1 MGETRDIER
10 EAGVNSDSSATTS
23 TAASSNA
30 NILFDNNHPDA
41 PIRDAAGTRSQDA
54 QDLADEANSSPPTPR
69 FIQDET
75 SWKRF
80 KWVPYPVRRWIKATV
95 KWTKGPAVPR
105 RFRIKPLF
113 PQVQQFPIVLLD
125 KYLPNKLHRAIV
137 VLLLYAVWILSFAF
151 VLKNGQS
158 VSEIAEWGRL
168 VKIGCGSTYWIPGN
182 GCGLDGIDCRPFDD
196 GGFPF
201 RCPGNCGSYQVLNPY
216 AVGDQEVIYK
226 PLVVGGPPADGD
238 GPAIYRGDSFICGS
252 AIHAGVISDAT
263 GGCGVVRLVGLQS
276 NYNST
281 KRNGITSVPFDSYF
295 PLSFT
300 FEPDIKCSSRDPR
313 WSLLAIS
320 VVFTTV
326 FSLCVSHPGLFF
338 FTEFNGLF
346 WTVGLAMDT
355 PNYTDLASLFS
366 RELGLYLPAMFVAWV
381 MYDKMG
387 IRRTLKGLTAHIE
400 KTIFWLGGAWVG
412 SLTNYTFDF
421 IPIQRLT
428 GHDIHQQPGA
438 RAALAIIVIILTL
451 IVVFQI
457 WFFRQEAR
465 LRSHLKLYGL
475 FAIGLIICLVLPNL
489 NLRIHHYIL
498 ALLLLPGTSL
508 QTRPS
513 LLFQG
518 LLLGLF
524 INGIARWGFDPI
536 LQTALA
542 LRGDAPMQSPLPVI
556 NEPEIVNNQSITFSW
571 EEPPTPLYDGISVLV
586 NDVERF
592 RTYFDDS
599 NSTPGGSAGKDGGNA
614 ITTNVTWTRPSG
626 LATEPEYFRF
636 AWVSGG
642 SRGDY
647 TKAGRWDGG
656 SDWTEMKAGPSLK
669 VRDQVSRVDPGME
682 MAREVMVDLRKRGV

>member
-1 MGETRDIER
+1 MGETNDIER
-10 EAGVNSDSSATTS
+10 EAGVNGDSSGTTS

-30 NILFDNNHPDA
+30 NILIVDNNHPDA
-41 PIRDAAGTRSQDA
+41 PIREARN
-54 QDLADEANSSPPTPR
+54 ADEADSSPPTPR
-69 FIQDET
+69 FIQDEN

-80 KWVPYPVRRWIKATV
+80 KWVPYPVRRWIKAGV
-95 KWTKGPAVPR
+95 EWTEGPAVPR

-125 KYLPNKLHRAIV
+125 RYLPNKLHRAAL
-137 VLLLYAVWILSFAF
+137 VLVLYVVWIVSFAF
-151 VLKNGQS
+151 TLKNGQS

-168 VKIGCGSTYWIPGN
+168 VKIGCGSTYWIAGN

-201 RCPGNCGSYQVLNPY
+201 RCPGNCGSYQVLNPR
-216 AVGDQEVIYK
+216 AVGDQEVIYR
-226 PLVVGGPPADGD
+226 PLVVGGPPADGN

-300 FEPDIKCSSRDPR
+300 FEPDVECSSRDPR

-326 FSLCVSHPGLFF
+326 FSLFVSHPGLFF
-338 FTEFNGLF
+338 FTQFSGLF
-346 WTVGLAMDT
+346 WTVGMAMDT

-366 RELGLYLPAMFVAWV
+366 REIGLYLPAMFVAWV

-387 IRRTLKGLTAHIE
+387 IRRTLKGLTAHVE
-400 KTIFWLGGAWVG
+400 KTILWLGGAWVG

-421 IPIQRLT
+421 IPIQRLNS
-428 GHDIHQQPGA
+428 HDINQQPGA
-438 RAALAIIVIILTL
+438 RAALAIIIIVLFFA
-451 IVVFQI
+451 VVFQI

-475 FAIGLIICLVLPNL
+475 FAVCLIIFLLLPGQ

-524 INGIARWGFDPI
+524 INGIARWGFDPV

-542 LRGDAPMQSPLPVI
+542 LRGDAPVQSPLPVI
-556 NEPEIVNNQSITFSW
+556 DEPKISPNTSITFSW
-571 EEPPTPLYDGISVLV
+571 EAPPAPSYDGISVLV

-592 RTYFDDS
+592 RTYFDDGNSAPGAGSSGVVS
-599 NSTPGGSAGKDGGNA
+599 N
-614 ITTNVTWTRPSG
+614 ITWTRPRG
-626 LATEPEYFRF
+626 LVKDEPEYFRF

-642 SRGDY
+642 TRGDY

-656 SDWTEMKAGPSLK
+656 EGWEEMKAGPSLR
-669 VRDQVSRVDPGME
+669 VRDEVGGREGQGME
-682 MAREVMVDLRKRGV
+682 EAREVMVVDLRKRGV

>member
-1 MGETRDIER
+1 MGGNQDIER

-30 NILFDNNHPDA
+30 NILIIENNHPDA
-41 PIRDAAGTRSQDA
+41 PIRDAAGREV
-54 QDLADEANSSPPTPR
+54 DEADSSPPTPR
-69 FIQDET
+69 FIQDEN

-80 KWVPYPVRRWIKATV
+80 KWVPYPVRRWIKAGV
-95 KWTKGPAVPR
+95 KWTEGPPVPR

-125 KYLPNKLHRAIV
+125 KYLPKKLHRAAL
-137 VLLLYAVWILSFAF
+137 VLVLYAVWILAFAF
-151 VLKNGQS
+151 TLKNGQS

-182 GCGLDGIDCRPFDD
+182 GCGLDGIGCRPFDD

-201 RCPGNCGSYQVLNPY
+201 RCPGNCGSYQVLNPH
-216 AVGDQEVIYK
+216 AVGDQEVVYK

-252 AIHAGVISDAT
+252 AIHAGVISDST

-300 FEPDIKCSSRDPR
+300 FEPDVQCSSRDPR

-326 FSLCVSHPGLFF
+326 FSLFVSHPGLFF
-338 FTEFNGLF
+338 FTQFNGLF

-366 RELGLYLPAMFVAWV
+366 REIGLYLPAMFVAWV

-400 KTIFWLGGAWVG
+400 KTILWLGGAWVG

-421 IPIQRLT
+421 IPIQRLNS
-428 GHDIHQQPGA
+428 HDINQQPGA
-438 RAALAIIVIILTL
+438 KAALAIIIIVLFF
-451 IVVFQI
+451 IVMFQI

-475 FAIGLIICLVLPNL
+475 FAIGLIICLVLPDL

-498 ALLLLPGTSL
+498 ALLLLPGTSI

-524 INGIARWGFDPI
+524 INGIARWGFDPV

-556 NEPEIVNNQSITFSW
+556 NEPEIEANNKSITFSW
-571 EEPPTPLYDGISVLV
+571 EEPPSELYDGISVLV

-592 RTYFDDS
+592 RSYFDDS
-599 NSTPGGSAGKDGGNA
+599 KDVPGGVGDGVVS
-614 ITTNVTWTRPSG
+614 NVTWTRPRG
-626 LATEPEYFRF
+626 LVGGEEPEYFRF
-636 AWVSGG
+636 AWVMGG
-642 SRGDY
+642 TRGDY

-656 SDWTEMKAGPSLK
+656 EGWTEMRPGPALK
-669 VRDQVSRVDPGME
+669 GRGEGDDGEGRGVGME
-682 MAREVMVDLRKRGV
+682 EARGVMGDLRKRGV